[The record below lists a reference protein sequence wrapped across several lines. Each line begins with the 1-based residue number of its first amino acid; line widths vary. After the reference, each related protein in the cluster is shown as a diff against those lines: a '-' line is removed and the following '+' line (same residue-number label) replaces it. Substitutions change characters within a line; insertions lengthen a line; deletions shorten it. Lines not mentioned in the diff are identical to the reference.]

1 MNNSS
6 DIGEKT
12 KKTSEG
18 RVLVRG
24 RRYLLCSLKVVRDGL
39 SDKVTFRQKPKESE
53 ECRSLISG
61 GVTADTKGPEVG
73 VCIAFE
79 GL

>member
-12 KKTSEG
+12 KTSEG

-24 RRYLLCSLKVVRDGL
+24 RRCLLCSLKVVRDGL

-53 ECRSLISG
+53 QCRSLISG
-61 GVTADTKGPEVG
+61 GVTADTEGPEVG

>member
-1 MNNSS
+1 M
-6 DIGEKT
+6 
-12 KKTSEG
+12 
-18 RVLVRG
+18 RG
-24 RRYLLCSLKVVRDGL
+24 RRWLLCSLKVVRDGL
-39 SDKVTFRQKPKESE
+39 SDKVTCRQKPKGSE
-53 ECRSLISG
+53 ECISLISG

>member
-12 KKTSEG
+12 KTSEG

-24 RRYLLCSLKVVRDGL
+24 RRCLLCSLKVVRDGL

-53 ECRSLISG
+53 QCRSLISG

-73 VCIAFE
+73 ECIAFE

>member
-1 MNNSS
+1 M
-6 DIGEKT
+6 
-12 KKTSEG
+12 
-18 RVLVRG
+18 
-24 RRYLLCSLKVVRDGL
+24 KVVRDGL
-39 SDKVTFRQKPKESE
+39 SDKVTCRQKPKGSE
-53 ECRSLISG
+53 ECISLISG

>member
-1 MNNSS
+1 MTEHAL
-6 DIGEKT
+6 IMCREL
-12 KKTSEG
+12 G
-18 RVLVRG
+18 RQ
-24 RRYLLCSLKVVRDGL
+24 
-39 SDKVTFRQKPKESE
+39 QKPKGSE
-53 ECRSLISG
+53 ECISLISG